1 MSCRRYKIS
10 VLLLAGLASSP
21 LSARAQSLSA
31 AAGASTF
38 LNASGFE
45 LDYKWAPVTGWL
57 GLGVSDGT
65 RVGGFLGTK
74 YQGFDL
80 GAGDRPIP
88 FVLDTDVFDQ
98 SYVYYGRGVS
108 VGRRSDEQQWLLF
121 AGTSASPFS
130 TPFLRAYERGG
141 ATGGFFYEGHS
152 SDSAFTYHLYSIVSD
167 QVTAIASLAIKPYPN
182 WKLAWATGFGANKAF
197 ESGATDYHYR
207 WVRLTGSCMVNFEN
221 FRRFRISN
229 LPYPERT
236 GANARAVLT
245 PLPNLGLELDHET
258 VLSPIFGSQDSLKA
272 TLDSA
277 SLFTSLDGYRFSASA
292 SSSRGGGFLTRTRM
306 LTVNR
311 RLDDRLSVF
320 GAAIRIGT
328 QTTKPANLL
337 LATADEKLTRR
348 FSVRET
354 FTHGQG
360 TKTMAWGGQFLSNP
374 ISLGID
380 YETLFSPLAGAFNGK
395 PFVQAWVVNAQIQL
409 PGGVGL
415 HYGTFIDPFG
425 KFRYTAFLSGI
436 HYNAEGEAPAGPTS
450 APVNI
455 GHYLI
460 RGVVQDERGN
470 PVWGVA
476 VQVDSTF
483 VYSDNSG
490 QFYVRVSRKEDYPL
504 KIAPGKSL
512 SATEWEIVS
521 APSTVLAAPEGKVK
535 AVVIVV
541 RRAHRPSSAT
551 PKNWETNDPPP

>member
-1 MSCRRYKIS
+1 VFSTCLKPTAARNQP
-10 VLLLAGLASSP
+10 LLILILILAGSTLSP
-21 LSARAQSLSA
+21 LSACAQSLSA
-31 AAGASTF
+31 AVGASTF

-57 GLGVSDGT
+57 GLGLSDGAQ
-65 RVGGFLGTK
+65 VGGFLGIK
-74 YQGFDL
+74 YRGFDL

-108 VGRRSDEQQWLLF
+108 VGRRSEEQQWVLF

-141 ATGGFFYEGHS
+141 AAGGFFYEAHP
-152 SDSAFTYHLYSIVSD
+152 SDSMLTYHFYSIVSD
-167 QVTAIASLAIKPYPN
+167 QVTAIQSLGIKLYPN
-182 WKLAWATGFGANKAF
+182 WKVAIATGFGANKGFA
-197 ESGATDYHYR
+197 SVATGYHYR
-207 WVRLTGSCMVNFEN
+207 WVNLTGSYTEN
-221 FRRFRISN
+221 DPHFRRFRISN

-245 PLPNLGLELDHET
+245 PWPNLGLELEHET
-258 VLSPIFGSQDSLKA
+258 VLSPIFGSQASLKA

-277 SLFTSLDGYRFSASA
+277 RLFSSLDGYRFGASV
-292 SSSRGGGFLTRTRM
+292 STSRGGGFLTRTRM
-306 LTVNR
+306 LSVNR
-311 RLDDRLSVF
+311 RLDDRLSVY

-328 QTTKPANLL
+328 QTTKPVNLL

-380 YETLFSPLAGAFNGK
+380 YETVFSPLAGAFNGR

-409 PGGVGL
+409 PTGIGL

-436 HYNAEGEAPAGPTS
+436 HYSAEGEGLPGPTS
-450 APVNI
+450 APVNF

-460 RGVVQDERGN
+460 HGVVQDELGN
-470 PVWGVA
+470 PIWGVA

-490 QFYVRVSRKEDYPL
+490 QFYVRVSRGGDYPL
-504 KIAPGKSL
+504 KIAHGKSL

-521 APSTVLAAPEGKVK
+521 APPTVLAAPEVKAK

-541 RRAHRPSSAT
+541 RRARKTSDTAP
-551 PKNWETNDPPP
+551 